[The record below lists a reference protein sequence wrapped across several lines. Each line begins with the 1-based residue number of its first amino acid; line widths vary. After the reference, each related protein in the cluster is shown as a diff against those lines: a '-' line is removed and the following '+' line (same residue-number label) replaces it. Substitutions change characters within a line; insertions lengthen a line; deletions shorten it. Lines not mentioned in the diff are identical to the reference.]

1 MTNKYLGPRM
11 GFDLRELELCVI
23 WVHLLD
29 LLSGGGAQHLD
40 NLHQLVHPTI
50 SRKYWLAEH

>member
-1 MTNKYLGPRM
+1 M